1 MNVKFYD
8 DIDPVQE
15 DIAFKKAWKEVERT
29 VTFDQPLAEEALENM
44 RKHIEAQRYPAEEVI
59 WMWRREWEEFV
70 KLCKEAG
77 ID

>member
-1 MNVKFYD
+1 MKVKFYD
-8 DIDPVQE
+8 DVPP
-15 DIAFKKAWKEVERT
+15 T
-29 VTFDQPLAEEALENM
+29 VTDEAWDAISRVVKFDHPLAIDSLEKM
-44 RKHIEAQRYPAEEVI
+44 RKQIESEVYEEPVI